1 MILPNVVMGSSVRGK
16 NVSLHQLMLV
26 ECQELASAVI
36 SYVPICLSTY
46 LVVIPWYL
54 LFINCLI
61 YILLIFLKIVCD
73 VGLLLGKIRFKITQP
88 NSKEVSYVHYLS
100 WIPGGRL

>member
-36 SYVPICLSTY
+36 SYVPICLITY

-54 LFINCLI
+54 LFMDCLI
-61 YILLIFLKIVCD
+61 YILLIFKIVYE
-73 VGLLLGKIRFKITQP
+73 VGLLLGKICFKITQP

-100 WIPGGRL
+100 WIPGG